1 MDLLSHIQYMWNSIC
16 ILHIHLYYL
25 YNTHIIA
32 IKFSLGELKIWQ
44 YIETMRGSH
53 RNTDCI
59 KNPIPCI
66 YMLLWMHSL
75 TYKWEL
81 NFLYTDTTCIFFKF
95 QYLRSKF
102 RISSQDLFPKIKCYI
117 SWNAIYIFVK
127 AVIWNE
133 DKPHTKFII

>member
-32 IKFSLGELKIWQ
+32 IKFSLRELKIWQ
-44 YIETMRGSH
+44 YIKTMRGSH
-53 RNTDCI
+53 RNIDCI

-81 NFLYTDTTCIFFKF
+81 NFLYTDTTCIFFLSFSTWEANLAKISC
-95 QYLRSKF
+95 QRSNVTYLELPFIFLLNQWFEMKINLTLSLL
-102 RISSQDLFPKIKCYI
+102 SS
-117 SWNAIYIFVK
+117 
-127 AVIWNE
+127 
-133 DKPHTKFII
+133 